1 VNARGTL
8 AVVAL
13 AGATVCVS
21 PTAARAATTCVPTS
35 ISSSSTPETLV
46 KVRINGLGPYTF
58 FVDTGA
64 TVSIVSSALARK
76 LHLPPMAA
84 VVHGVG
90 AGGAF
95 STRAAKVAITVGDLS
110 QDSVLVSVF
119 DVSQIEAAL
128 GPVDGALGYNFLK
141 MYRVTID
148 YPNRRLCLEEP

>member
-1 VNARGTL
+1 MNARAAFAAAT
-8 AVVAL
+8 AL
-13 AGATVCVS
+13 LLVPFA
-21 PTAARAATTCVPTS
+21 PARAATTCVPTT

-46 KVRINGLGPYTF
+46 RVRINGLGPYTF

-76 LHLPPMAA
+76 LHLPPAA
-84 VVHGVG
+84 GVVHGVG

-95 STRAAKVAITVGDLS
+95 STRAARVAITVGDLS
-110 QDSVLVSVF
+110 QDNVLVSVF

-141 MYRVTID
+141 AYRVTID
-148 YPNRRLCLEEP
+148 FPEHRLCLEEP